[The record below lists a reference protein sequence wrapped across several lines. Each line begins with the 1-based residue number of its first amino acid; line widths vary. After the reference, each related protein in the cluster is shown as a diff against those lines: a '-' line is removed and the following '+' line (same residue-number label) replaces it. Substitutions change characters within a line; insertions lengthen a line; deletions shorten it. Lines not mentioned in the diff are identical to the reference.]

1 MKQDL
6 KKGTTV
12 RIKPGPR
19 ALSAVLALR
28 GQLATVVSWSQ
39 AENCYRVRLEDG
51 TTPIIYRGH
60 LEPVTP

>member
-6 KKGTTV
+6 KKGATV
-12 RIKPGPR
+12 RIIPGPR
-19 ALSAVLALR
+19 AMPSVTALR

-51 TTPIIYRGH
+51 STPIIYRGH
-60 LEPVTP
+60 LVTP